1 MSKRLEGKAAL
12 VLGVAPGNVGEAVAR
27 RYVEQ
32 GARVLVSGRRADAVA
47 AVAQSLG
54 VPWLACD
61 ITSQAEVDDLVAQSK
76 QCLNGLDIGVNATG
90 WGLLKPFLEHSRED
104 LEKMNAVQF
113 TGPFQYFQALLRH
126 MPTGGSIIQIS
137 SVTASI
143 MFDNHAAYMG
153 TKAGIDHVIRCIAHE
168 FGQHGIRANSIAP
181 GGVADAPMSGGGL
194 LSPSIAAL
202 YHREIPLGRSGVS
215 ADVADAALWLAS
227 SESSFVTGQVIHVS
241 GGQTLRRNPSI
252 SEIYAAATAPAG
264 PARHL

>member
-1 MSKRLEGKAAL
+1 M
-12 VLGVAPGNVGEAVAR
+12 
-27 RYVEQ
+27 
-32 GARVLVSGRRADAVA
+32 
-47 AVAQSLG
+47 
-54 VPWLACD
+54 
-61 ITSQAEVDDLVAQSK
+61 
-76 QCLNGLDIGVNATG
+76 
-90 WGLLKPFLEHSRED
+90 KPFLEHSRED

-227 SESSFVTGQVIHVS
+227 NESSFVTGQVIHVS